1 MANGPKLSNVVIPN
15 MKDELSVLKKLES
28 LIPSGRERIL
38 KSQLEAQ
45 QRIKEKEEAL
55 RLFSEVESKFPLL
68 ETKVGLAEK
77 LGLQEIADTY
87 KSRYN
92 VDTSKSEAK
101 LLQDITEAEDWREIT
116 ANYQTIKS
124 NPNSFYYNQVDKV
137 ANDRL
142 KSIVN
147 VDFIN
152 ALKVQKSIL
161 DETYNDLKDLSG
173 EQSKTLRDSFIRN
186 QQYVDENGVFDVSLI
201 QDPSQLQAYKDLNA
215 DIDRISSDMFDA
227 ETERNEIQSKIDNPI
242 FGALSIINKELESN
256 RERIAQENMS
266 SILPGM
272 SEDDPDIS
280 SDDLDFEEPDDVI
293 ERIMNL
299 EMGDPDFEP
308 EPEEEEESLGKLL
321 AQNIASGFG
330 VNEQTIETTQ
340 KLFGEVDEFF
350 TRNKINTQIR
360 LINSPTATEFT
371 KERARKKLAEL
382 MKDLEE

>member
-1 MANGPKLSNVVIPN
+1 MAIKPNLSNVVVPS
-15 MKDELSVLKKLES
+15 MKDELSVLEKLQS
-28 LIPSGRERIL
+28 LMPTERERIL

-92 VDTSKSEAK
+92 VDTSKSEAR
-101 LLQDITEAEDWREIT
+101 LLQDITEADDWREIT

-152 ALKVQKSIL
+152 ALNVQKSIL

-173 EQSKTLRDSFIRN
+173 EQSKRLRDSFKRN

-201 QDPSQLQAYKDLNA
+201 QDPTQLKLYQDLNA
-215 DIDRISSDMFDA
+215 DIDRIASDMIDA

-242 FGALSIINKELESN
+242 FGALSIVNKELESN

-280 SDDLDFEEPDDVI
+280 SDDLGFEEPDDVI

-308 EPEEEEESLGKLL
+308 EPEEEEESLG
-321 AQNIASGFG
+321 
-330 VNEQTIETTQ
+330 
-340 KLFGEVDEFF
+340 
-350 TRNKINTQIR
+350 
-360 LINSPTATEFT
+360 
-371 KERARKKLAEL
+371 
-382 MKDLEE
+382 

>member
-1 MANGPKLSNVVIPN
+1 M
-15 MKDELSVLKKLES
+15 
-28 LIPSGRERIL
+28 
-38 KSQLEAQ
+38 
-45 QRIKEKEEAL
+45 
-55 RLFSEVESKFPLL
+55 
-68 ETKVGLAEK
+68 
-77 LGLQEIADTY
+77 
-87 KSRYN
+87 
-92 VDTSKSEAK
+92 
-101 LLQDITEAEDWREIT
+101 
-116 ANYQTIKS
+116 
-124 NPNSFYYNQVDKV
+124 
-137 ANDRL
+137 
-142 KSIVN
+142 
-147 VDFIN
+147 
-152 ALKVQKSIL
+152 QKSIL
-161 DETYNDLKDLSG
+161 DDTYNDLKDLSG

-186 QQYVDENGVFDVSLI
+186 QQYVDENGMFDVSLI
-201 QDPSQLQAYKDLNA
+201 QDPTQLKLYQDLNA
-215 DIDRISSDMFDA
+215 DIDTIASNMLDA

-242 FGALSIINKELESN
+242 FGALSIVNKELESN

-293 ERIMNL
+293 ERMMNL
-299 EMGDPDFEP
+299 EIGDPDFEP

-340 KLFGEVDEFF
+340 KLFGEVDEYF